1 MANTT
6 TFGSVQAGGLFAEAN
21 ATQVV
26 TSVDSTVAKTE
37 STAAGAPKEGGVFVE
52 LLDHLA
58 DSHELHFD
66 PIGHVPLP
74 YLFWDGDGF
83 HFFGGEKSLVAS
95 GKYETGLHGK
105 AIRKDE
111 KPISF
116 DMSITANVFFMALSS
131 IILFLVVKAAAN
143 KAKKSLVPK
152 GIRNLVEVLMIFIRD
167 EVVLPAVEAKYAEPL
182 MPFFLTIFFFI
193 LMLNLIGLL
202 PYGHAAT
209 GAVSVTAALALCT
222 FFVTQATGMRSM
234 GVKGYV
240 LHLTGGLHEMEL
252 PMALKIILILIM
264 IPIEIMGLFTKPFA
278 LAIRLFA
285 NMTAGHIVIVSL
297 IGLAFLFKSVLV
309 GSFVSVPFALFI
321 NLLELLVAFLQA
333 YIFTMLS
340 ALFIGMMVHEHAHEE
355 AHGEAHVEH
364 AH

>member
-1 MANTT
+1 
-6 TFGSVQAGGLFAEAN
+6 
-21 ATQVV
+21 
-26 TSVDSTVAKTE
+26 
-37 STAAGAPKEGGVFVE
+37 
-52 LLDHLA
+52 
-58 DSHELHFD
+58 
-66 PIGHVPLP
+66 
-74 YLFWDGDGF
+74 
-83 HFFGGEKSLVAS
+83 
-95 GKYETGLHGK
+95 
-105 AIRKDE
+105 
-111 KPISF
+111 
-116 DMSITANVFFMALSS
+116 
-131 IILFLVVKAAAN
+131 
-143 KAKKSLVPK
+143 
-152 GIRNLVEVLMIFIRD
+152 
-167 EVVLPAVEAKYAEPL
+167 
-182 MPFFLTIFFFI
+182 
-193 LMLNLIGLL
+193 
-202 PYGHAAT
+202 
-209 GAVSVTAALALCT
+209 
-222 FFVTQATGMRSM
+222 MRSM